1 MKYVVTLAGRAVEV
15 VVDGNHVSVDGEQ
28 LVAHLARVPETP
40 LYHLLLAGR
49 ALTVAVEHGTR
60 GRWHVSLDG
69 ERLAVDALDE
79 RTHTIRQLSG
89 ARGAPRAEGV
99 LAAPMPGLV
108 VRVLVSPGDR
118 VVAGQGLVV
127 LEAMKMENEL
137 QSPGAATV
145 RAVRVTAG
153 EAVEKGAALVEL
165 EAFGAP
171 G

>member
-1 MKYVVTLAGRAVEV
+1 MKYVVTLAGRTVEV
-15 VVDGNHVSVDGEQ
+15 VVDGGQVSVDGER
-28 LVAHLARVPETP
+28 LEAHLARVPDTP
-40 LYHLLLAGR
+40 LYHLLLGGQAV
-49 ALTVAVEHGTR
+49 TVAVEHGGR
-60 GRWHVSLDG
+60 GRWHLAVDG
-69 ERLAVDALDE
+69 ERLAVDAVDE
-79 RTHTIRQLSG
+79 RTHTIRQLS
-89 ARGAPRAEGV
+89 AAKGAPLAEGV
-99 LAAPMPGLV
+99 VAAPMPGLV

-137 QSPGAATV
+137 QAPGAATV

-165 EAFGAP
+165 AGDGQP

>member
-1 MKYVVTLAGRAVEV
+1 MKYVVTLAGRTVEV
-15 VVDGNHVSVDGEQ
+15 VVDGGQVSVDGQQ
-28 LVAHLARVPETP
+28 LDAHLARVPETP
-40 LYHLLLAGR
+40 LYHLVLGGR
-49 ALTVAVEHGTR
+49 AHTIAVERAGR
-60 GRWHVSLDG
+60 GRWHLSVDG

-79 RTHTIRQLSG
+79 RTHAIRQLS
-89 ARGAPRAEGV
+89 AATSAPLAAGIV
-99 LAAPMPGLV
+99 AAPMPGLV
-108 VRVLVSPGDR
+108 VRVLVTPGDR

-145 RAVRVTAG
+145 RTVRVSAG

-165 EAFGAP
+165 AADGRA